1 MLLKNVPEYKQ
12 KNNIVLL
19 HGRWPEKIN
28 DTLIADIPLCNPNNE
43 GNWMGWAK
51 KNLEEKGYSVVC
63 PIVKDVWKAPYVE
76 WKKELDKVR
85 VDENATLV
93 GHSAGGYALLRYLGE
108 SGKRVKK
115 VILIAPG
122 APGMKRDDSPLLP
135 HEEEFYSY
143 EITPKLRGQIKE
155 GVAILVSDDADFILR
170 AVEIYK
176 NILEPKIIKL
186 ENLGHFSFLIK
197 ELPELLE
204 EIEK

>member
-1 MLLKNVPEYKQ
+1 MDKQ

-28 DTLIADIPLCNPNNE
+28 NTLIADIPLCDPNNE
-43 GNWMGWAK
+43 GNWMGWVK
-51 KNLEEKGYSVVC
+51 KNLEEKGFSVAC
-63 PIVKDVWKAPYVE
+63 PIIRDVWKAPYVE
-76 WKKELDKVR
+76 WKTELDKVQ
-85 VDENATLV
+85 VDENTTLV

-115 VILIAPG
+115 VILVAPG
-122 APGMKRDDSPLLP
+122 APGMNRDDSPLLP
-135 HEEEFYSY
+135 YEEEFYSY
-143 EITPKLRGQIKE
+143 EITPKIKEQIKE
-155 GVAILVSDDADFILR
+155 DIVIFVSNDADFILR
-170 AVEIYK
+170 AVEIYR
-176 NILEPKIIKL
+176 NILDPKIIKL

>member
-1 MLLKNVPEYKQ
+1 MEKQ
-12 KNNIVLL
+12 KSNIVLL

-28 DTLIADIPLCNPNNE
+28 DTLIIDIPLCNPNNE

-51 KNLEEKGYSVVC
+51 KHLEEKGYSVAC
-63 PIVKDVWKAPYVE
+63 PIIKNVWKAPYVE

-85 VDENATLV
+85 VDENTTLV
-93 GHSAGGYALLRYLGE
+93 GHSAGGYTLLRYLGE

-122 APGMKRDDSPLLP
+122 APGMNRDDGLLLP
-135 HEEEFYSY
+135 FEEEFYSY
-143 EITPKLRGQIKE
+143 EITSRLKEQIKE
-155 GVAILVSDDADFILR
+155 DVVILVSNDADFILR

-186 ENLGHFSFLIK
+186 ESLRHFSFLIK
-197 ELPELLE
+197 ELPELLK